1 MIIYQNL
8 PYKNATC
15 TAKFY
20 EDRIDATIFFSL
32 ASAVRKTTLSQDA
45 DVIIFRQQSQYLL
58 VFLRYKMVWNIL
70 KCFFFFIN
78 RKHLTLFINRKKRFI
93 KKRKNVQNHF
103 KFNYIV

>member
-45 DVIIFRQQSQYLL
+45 DVIIFRQQSSRMNSIFISF
-58 VFLRYKMVWNIL
+58 FLRYKMVWNIL
-70 KCFFFFIN
+70 KCFFFLYKPQTFN
-78 RKHLTLFINRKKRFI
+78 AFYKPQKAVYKKAQKCPKPF
-93 KKRKNVQNHF
+93 
-103 KFNYIV
+103 